1 MIYMK
6 VLEMNVNLTKKQE
19 DKLAELYNNFIEREE
34 EFERKTGLRI
44 ISSINNYQNCI
55 IKNARN
61 KFILG
66 KVYKNCISIGSGD
79 IREFDT
85 IQEIQKLNEEQLQN
99 IEKYSK
105 M

>member
-1 MIYMK
+1 MK
-6 VLEMNVNLTKKQE
+6 ILETNVNLTKEQE
-19 DKLAELYNNFIEREE
+19 DKLAELYNNFIEREA
-34 EFERKTGLRI
+34 EFEKATGLRVVT
-44 ISSINNYQNCI
+44 SINNYQNCI

-66 KVYKNCISIGSGD
+66 KVYKNCISIGSGY

-85 IQEIQKLNEEQLQN
+85 IEEIQKLNEEEIKN
-99 IEKYSK
+99 IEKHSK